1 MSVQQVSSEP
11 LEVSV
16 SGDSLQSNQVSQ
28 LQRHG
33 YLFGK
38 KLTASLSPFLHNV
51 IYQDL
56 GLKWGQVR
64 LDSAD
69 IPGFLELA
77 QHPDFYGT
85 STHSLTQL
93 STLSWMSSSTKMN
106 RRLSYHAQQSR
117 HHPIPR

>member
-85 STHSLTQL
+85 FHSLTHSIEYL
-93 STLSWMSSSTKMN
+93 VMDELK
-106 RRLSYHAQQSR
+106 Y
-117 HHPIPR
+117 

>member
-1 MSVQQVSSEP
+1 MSVQQQQTYP
-11 LEVSV
+11 

-51 IYQDL
+51 VYQDL
-56 GLKWGQVR
+56 GLNWGQVR

-69 IPGFLELA
+69 IPAFLKLA
-77 QHPDFYGT
+77 QHPDFYGK
-85 STHSLTQL
+85 SL
-93 STLSWMSSSTKMN
+93 SSIVSIK
-106 RRLSYHAQQSR
+106 SY
-117 HHPIPR
+117 

>member
-1 MSVQQVSSEP
+1 MSVQQVSSEQG
-11 LEVSV
+11 SV

-77 QHPDFYGT
+77 RHPDFYGT
-85 STHSLTQL
+85 FHSLT
-93 STLSWMSSSTKMN
+93 
-106 RRLSYHAQQSR
+106 
-117 HHPIPR
+117 HPIDMHEY